1 MENDMEEEQHTR
13 AEEERERE
21 DAGTLSSSQVF
32 FSFSFL
38 FFGEIEKRLAQPSPA
53 QPSVF
58 VFVCARTDQTRIRY
72 GGISFP
78 VERGGKN

>member
-1 MENDMEEEQHTR
+1 MEEEQHTR

-32 FSFSFL
+32 FSFYFL

-53 QPSVF
+53 GLCL
-58 VFVCARTDQTRIRY
+58 CARAQTRL
-72 GGISFP
+72 
-78 VERGGKN
+78 E